1 MSKKI
6 IIIAIL
12 SIVIFFPVISF
23 GADSFCREVPLPNLS
38 NLPGFPK
45 NFQGP
50 CVGPAEYVIYW
61 FYFSI
66 YLAGLIAF
74 FAIVASGVIRLF
86 SMGQP
91 SMIQR
96 SNKIITNAGLGIIL
110 LFGSF
115 LILNII
121 NPSLTIISN
130 PSFKNTFCDIP
141 DSKKNTTGGK
151 CNESIC
157 PNSEQCENGG
167 NEKGNNKCVED
178 ICKKVVGIE
187 ENCGYKNNSN
197 ICENNLFCYK
207 GNCKNKA
214 IKQ

>member
-23 GADSFCREVPLPNLS
+23 GAEPFCREVPLPNLS

-50 CVGPAEYVIYW
+50 CVGPAV
-61 FYFSI
+61 

-151 CNESIC
+151 CNELIC
-157 PNSEQCENGG
+157 PNS
-167 NEKGNNKCVED
+167 
-178 ICKKVVGIE
+178 
-187 ENCGYKNNSN
+187 
-197 ICENNLFCYK
+197 
-207 GNCKNKA
+207 
-214 IKQ
+214 

>member
-12 SIVIFFPVISF
+12 SIVIFFPVLSF

-86 SMGQP
+86 QIRLLKTHSAIFQILKK
-91 SMIQR
+91 IQQQA
-96 SNKIITNAGLGIIL
+96 SAMN
-110 LFGSF
+110 
-115 LILNII
+115 
-121 NPSLTIISN
+121 
-130 PSFKNTFCDIP
+130 
-141 DSKKNTTGGK
+141 
-151 CNESIC
+151 
-157 PNSEQCENGG
+157 
-167 NEKGNNKCVED
+167 
-178 ICKKVVGIE
+178 
-187 ENCGYKNNSN
+187 
-197 ICENNLFCYK
+197 
-207 GNCKNKA
+207 
-214 IKQ
+214 